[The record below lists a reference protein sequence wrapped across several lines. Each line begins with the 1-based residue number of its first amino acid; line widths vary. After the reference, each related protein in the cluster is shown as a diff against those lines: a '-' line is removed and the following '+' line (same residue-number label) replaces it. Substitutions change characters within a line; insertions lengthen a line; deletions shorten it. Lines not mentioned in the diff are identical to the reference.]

1 MRITHGALVTGGT
14 SEGASE
20 DARKGVQQ
28 ASLHGGDLLLSDT
41 RKTY

>member
-1 MRITHGALVTGGT
+1 VK
-14 SEGASE
+14 GASE
-20 DARKGVQQ
+20 DARKRVQQ

>member
-1 MRITHGALVTGGT
+1 MKGAT
-14 SEGASE
+14 E
-20 DARKGVQQ
+20 DARKRVQQ